1 LLAMW
6 TLSGC
11 GGNVS
16 IPDTPDAA
24 ITEAEKKV
32 KVAADAETA
41 KSAKVGELWTDASST
56 YKAVQDKF
64 KNTDV
69 GYTGAIESAS
79 IMSEKKNE
87 TYNAWKQLDAYI
99 RSTDMK
105 SAKREEALKLL
116 LELETKQN
124 NVNAKTPYFKVMD
137 TLVRIFGNNKKFSP
151 VLAIAFIAIF
161 VTGILWPLRYK
172 TFKNAKEM
180 QKYAPQ
186 IKALNDKYKDN
197 PAELQAKMKEFQLEH
212 GVNPMGGCLPALA
225 QIPVFLLMIQLI
237 NNYQFSFRDATFLWI
252 TPALG
257 DLSQMWPAPLKG
269 QIGHHLGEQDL
280 ILLVLYAGTMFV
292 QMKLS
297 PPPTDPTQAE
307 QQLSLIHI

>member
-1 LLAMW
+1 MKLMSLHRAWTIWTIALLAMW

-69 GYTGAIESAS
+69 GYTGAIESAR

-99 RSTDMK
+99 RGTDMK
-105 SAKREEALKLL
+105 SAKREEALNLL

-124 NVNAKTPYFKVMD
+124 NVNAKTPYF
-137 TLVRIFGNNKKFSP
+137 
-151 VLAIAFIAIF
+151 
-161 VTGILWPLRYK
+161 
-172 TFKNAKEM
+172 
-180 QKYAPQ
+180 
-186 IKALNDKYKDN
+186 
-197 PAELQAKMKEFQLEH
+197 
-212 GVNPMGGCLPALA
+212 
-225 QIPVFLLMIQLI
+225 
-237 NNYQFSFRDATFLWI
+237 
-252 TPALG
+252 
-257 DLSQMWPAPLKG
+257 
-269 QIGHHLGEQDL
+269 
-280 ILLVLYAGTMFV
+280 
-292 QMKLS
+292 
-297 PPPTDPTQAE
+297 
-307 QQLSLIHI
+307 